1 MDYTKDKN
9 TASARRYNMAKNT
22 YMMLKKTLS
31 QMDPDSSS
39 YETVLE
45 EVASAKNNMESIWKE
60 IKENEECELEEKTP
74 TECKCDMFLVHFP
87 SEFGID
93 PSLVRSVTYVDGNI
107 DSFVITFVDTV
118 YNGMP
123 PYELYKRIKGHRLPI
138 DIVIEKLEPTKK
150 TPIYKETHVRC
161 IVGDF
166 KYCTFATSLDYEYG
180 SVLTFSINFHSANT
194 YQKIE

>member
-1 MDYTKDKN
+1 MDYTKDEN
-9 TASARRYNMAKNT
+9 TVSARRYNMAKNT

-74 TECKCDMFLVHFP
+74 TACKCNMFLVHFP

-123 PYELYKRIKGHRLPI
+123 PYELYKRIKGHMLPI
-138 DIVIEKLEPTKK
+138 DIVIEKLEPTN
-150 TPIYKETHVRC
+150 TPIYKETNVRC

>member
-1 MDYTKDKN
+1 MDYIKEEN
-9 TASARRYNMAKNT
+9 TASARRYNIAKNT
-22 YMMLKKTLS
+22 YKMLKKTLS
-31 QMDPDSSS
+31 QMNPDSSS

-74 TECKCDMFLVHFP
+74 TACKCNMFLVHFP

-138 DIVIEKLEPTKK
+138 DIVIEKLEPTN

-180 SVLTFSINFHSANT
+180 SVSTFSINFHSANT

>member
-1 MDYTKDKN
+1 MDYIKEEN
-9 TASARRYNMAKNT
+9 TASARRYNIAKNT
-22 YMMLKKTLS
+22 YKMLKKTLS
-31 QMDPDSSS
+31 QMNPDSSS

-45 EVASAKNNMESIWKE
+45 EVASAKNDMESIWKE
-60 IKENEECELEEKTP
+60 IKENEECKLEEKKP
-74 TECKCDMFLVHFP
+74 TACKCNMFLVHFP

-138 DIVIEKLEPTKK
+138 DIVIEKLEPTKN
-150 TPIYKETHVRC
+150 PIYKETHVRC

-180 SVLTFSINFHSANT
+180 SVSTFSINFHSANT